1 MRELYLKT
9 LKKEVV
15 PSEGCT
21 EPIAIAYAASIAAEQ
36 IKGEIREVNIYLSK
50 NVIKNALGVGIPGTG
65 GVGIEIAA
73 ALGIS
78 IQKSYKE
85 LTILSNFTENE
96 LKEAREIVDEEI
108 INIKQKDI
116 DKALYIEVELIAEN
130 SKSRVIIEDTHTNV
144 TLIEC
149 NDEIIIDKKYKECE
163 ELEEDY
169 KLFKIADIYDFAKN
183 VDFDDIKFI
192 LESAKMNEKVSEEG
206 LRGDYGLQVG
216 SRITREGKFNIF
228 SDDASNKII
237 AATAA
242 ASDARMDGCTMPIM
256 TTAGSGNQGI
266 ACSLPVVK
274 TAKFLDKSEEE
285 LARAL
290 VLSNLVTIRIKKHMG
305 RLSPLCGAGIAG
317 ATGASCG
324 ITYLFGG
331 NLENINYCI
340 NNMIADL
347 LGMIC
352 DGAKKTCAL
361 KIATGTNAAL
371 QCANL
376 AINGISATDN
386 DGIVSNDVEK
396 TLESIETLRKDGFKY
411 ADDTILSIML
421 EKKKSNKKLRV

>member
-21 EPIAIAYAASIAAEQ
+21 EPIAIAYAASIAAEHL
-36 IKGEIREVNIYLSK
+36 KGEIKEVNIYLSK

-78 IQKSYKE
+78 IQKSYKK
-85 LTILSNFTENE
+85 LTILSNFTEDE
-96 LKEAREIVDEEI
+96 LKKAKEIVDKNI
-108 INIKQKDI
+108 INIKQKNTH
-116 DKALYIEVELIAEN
+116 KALYIEVELLAET
-130 SKSRVIIEDTHTNV
+130 SKSKVIIEDTHTNV

-149 NDEIIIDKKYKECE
+149 DDEIIMDNNSQVSED
-163 ELEEDY
+163 LEEDY
-169 KLFKIADIYDFAKN
+169 KLFKIADIYNFAKEA
-183 VDFDDIKFI
+183 DFDDIKFI

-206 LRGDYGLQVG
+206 LKGDYGLQVG
-216 SRITREGKFNIF
+216 SKIIQKGNFNLF
-228 SDDASNKII
+228 SNDASNKII
-237 AATAA
+237 AASAA
-242 ASDARMDGCTMPIM
+242 ASDARMDGCAMPIM

-266 ACSLPVVK
+266 ACSIPVAQ
-274 TAKFLDKSEEE
+274 TARLLDKSEEE

-324 ITYLFGG
+324 ITYLLGG
-331 NLENINYCI
+331 DLENINYCI
-340 NNMIADL
+340 NNMISDL
-347 LGMIC
+347 SGMIC
-352 DGAKKTCAL
+352 DGAKETCAL
-361 KIATGTNAAL
+361 KIATGTNAAI

-376 AINGISATDN
+376 AMNGISATAN
-386 DGIVSNDVEK
+386 DGIVAKDVEA
-396 TLESIETLRKDGFKY
+396 TIESIETLIQNGFKNV
-411 ADDTILSIML
+411 DDTILNIML
-421 EKKKSNKKLRV
+421 EKKKNNK

>member
-21 EPIAIAYAASIAAEQ
+21 EPIAIAYAASIAAEHL
-36 IKGEIREVNIYLSK
+36 KGEIKEVNIYLSK

-78 IQKSYKE
+78 IQKSYKK
-85 LTILSNFTENE
+85 LTILSNFTEDE
-96 LKEAREIVDEEI
+96 LKKAKEIVDKNIINI
-108 INIKQKDI
+108 INIKQKNTN
-116 DKALYIEVELIAEN
+116 KALYIEVELLSET
-130 SKSRVIIEDTHTNV
+130 SKAKVIIEDTHTNV

-149 NDEIIIDKKYKECE
+149 DDEIIMDNNSEVSE
-163 ELEEDY
+163 DLEEDY
-169 KLFKIADIYDFAKN
+169 KLFKIADIYNFAKEA
-183 VDFDDIKFI
+183 DFDDIKFI

-206 LRGDYGLQVG
+206 LKGDYGLQVG
-216 SRITREGKFNIF
+216 SKIIQKGNFNLF
-228 SDDASNKII
+228 SNDASNKII
-237 AATAA
+237 AASAA
-242 ASDARMDGCTMPIM
+242 ASDARMDGCAMPIM

-266 ACSLPVVK
+266 ACSIPVAQ
-274 TAKFLDKSEEE
+274 TARLLDKSEEE

-324 ITYLFGG
+324 ITYLLGG
-331 NLENINYCI
+331 DLENINYCI
-340 NNMIADL
+340 NNMISDL
-347 LGMIC
+347 SGMIC
-352 DGAKKTCAL
+352 DGAKETCAL
-361 KIATGTNAAL
+361 KIATGTNAAI

-376 AINGISATDN
+376 AINGISATAN
-386 DGIVSNDVEK
+386 DGIVAKDVEE
-396 TLESIETLRKDGFKY
+396 TIESIETLIQNGFKNV
-411 ADDTILSIML
+411 DDTILNIML
-421 EKKKSNKKLRV
+421 EKKKNNK